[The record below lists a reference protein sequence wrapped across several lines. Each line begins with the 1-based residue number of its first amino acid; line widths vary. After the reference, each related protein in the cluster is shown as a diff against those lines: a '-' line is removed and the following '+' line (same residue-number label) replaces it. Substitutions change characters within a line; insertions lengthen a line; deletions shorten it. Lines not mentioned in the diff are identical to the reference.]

1 MARPKKDSDSI
12 SASQRIE
19 NAYWSILECGSY
31 SDITI
36 ANLARQAKVNHNTI
50 YYYYNN
56 IDDMA
61 IKLFNKNIPLEIPR
75 ALLSF
80 ATTGDDNLTPL
91 LSDQQLMKRWLR
103 ARLYTRGDSAF
114 LMNCYK
120 KAIIDTW
127 FSTADIK
134 HENLTDEDRIVL
146 EFIFSGLVALIG
158 NPLVEKNPGLLL
170 SLLRL
175 NLGKEIFSA
184 LTQITK
190 STKQKEAFCSRTNS
204 QSDK

>member
-1 MARPKKDSDSI
+1 MARPKNGSGSI
-12 SASQRIE
+12 AAIQRIE
-19 NAYWSILECGSY
+19 NAYWSILERGSY

-36 ANLARQAKVNHNTI
+36 ANLAHQAKVNHNTI
-50 YYYYNN
+50 YYHYNN

-61 IKLFNKNIPLEIPR
+61 IKLFNKNIPLEISR
-75 ALLSF
+75 AMLSF
-80 ATTGDDNLTPL
+80 ATTGDDNLTLL
-91 LSDQQLMKRWLR
+91 LSDQQLMKRWHR

-146 EFIFSGLVALIG
+146 EFVFSGLVAVVG
-158 NPLVEKNPGLLL
+158 NPLVGENPSLLF

-175 NLGKEIFSA
+175 NLGKEIFLA
-184 LTQITK
+184 LSQITK
-190 STKQKEAFCSRTNS
+190 SKK
-204 QSDK
+204 

>member
-1 MARPKKDSDSI
+1 MARPKNGSGSI
-12 SASQRIE
+12 AATQRIE
-19 NAYWSILECGSY
+19 NAYWSILERGSY

-36 ANLARQAKVNHNTI
+36 ANLAHQAKVNHNTI
-50 YYYYNN
+50 YYHYNN

-61 IKLFNKNIPLEIPR
+61 IKLFNKNIPLEISR
-75 ALLSF
+75 AMLSF
-80 ATTGDDNLTPL
+80 ATTGDDNLTLL
-91 LSDQQLMKRWLR
+91 LSDQQLMKRWHR

-146 EFIFSGLVALIG
+146 EFVFSGLVAVVG
-158 NPLVEKNPGLLL
+158 NPLVGENPSLLF

-175 NLGKEIFSA
+175 NLGKEIFLA
-184 LTQITK
+184 LSQITK
-190 STKQKEAFCSRTNS
+190 SKK
-204 QSDK
+204 